1 VTGLA
6 EAGFEDDRGD
16 VREGGVEERDDGG
29 SLRAVGVPR
38 FDEGVYRT
46 LLGYRDATPAE
57 LGREMDLPADRV
69 DRALTR
75 LRSQG
80 LVSRLSGRLRRY
92 TAIEPDAAVETLVRH
107 RTTQLEAVRT
117 TAIELSSLFHS
128 VQRGDGRGGA
138 VELLEGPQS
147 LGRWFVR
154 LQHQVH
160 EEMLVLDRPPYAL
173 AQSNPIEPASLAG
186 GVRWRG
192 IYTPEALE
200 VPGALEEIES
210 LAALG
215 EESRVLPD
223 LPMKLAI
230 ADRQVA
236 LLPLSLDLD
245 SSHALL
251 VRESTLLD
259 ALIELFECYWERAL
273 PLMHG
278 GRPVAGGPHPAG
290 GSDSDGPD
298 PDGPDETDRAL
309 VALLASGMTDAA
321 IARRLG
327 LSIRTM
333 RRRTRRLFDELSAS
347 NRFQAGIQAVR
358 RGWL

>member
-1 VTGLA
+1 MDGP
-6 EAGFEDDRGD
+6 DDS
-16 VREGGVEERDDGG
+16 G

-38 FDEGVYRT
+38 FDEDVYRT
-46 LLGYRDATPAE
+46 LLRYRDATPAE
-57 LGREMDLPADRV
+57 LGRELGFPTDRV

-75 LRSQG
+75 LRLQG
-80 LVSRLSGRLRRY
+80 LVSRLSGRRRRY
-92 TAIEPDAAVETLVRH
+92 TAVEPDAAVEALVRH

-117 TAIELSSLFHS
+117 TAMDLSSLFHS
-128 VQRGDGRGGA
+128 VNRGDGRGGA

-154 LQHQVH
+154 LQHQVR

-173 AQSNPIEPASLAG
+173 APSNPIEPGSLAG
-186 GVRWRG
+186 GVRWRAV
-192 IYTPEALE
+192 YTPEALE
-200 VPGALEEIES
+200 IPGAAEEIER
-210 LAALG
+210 LAAFG

-230 ADRQVA
+230 ADRQLA
-236 LLPLSLDLD
+236 LLPLSLELD
-245 SSHALL
+245 TSRALL

-259 ALIELFECYWERAL
+259 ALIDLFESYWGRAL
-273 PLMHG
+273 PLVHG
-278 GRPVAGGPHPAG
+278 GRPAAG
-290 GSDSDGPD
+290 GPD
-298 PDGPDETDRAL
+298 PDGPDGPDEENRTL
-309 VALLASGMTDAA
+309 IALLASGMTDAA

-327 LSIRTM
+327 LSTRTM

-347 NRFQAGIQAVR
+347 NRFQAGIQAAR

>member
-1 VTGLA
+1 
-6 EAGFEDDRGD
+6 
-16 VREGGVEERDDGG
+16 VEESDDSG
-29 SLRAVGVPR
+29 SLRAVGVTG
-38 FDEGVYRT
+38 FDEDVYRT
-46 LLGYRDATPAE
+46 LLGHRDATPAE
-57 LGREMDLPADRV
+57 LGAELGCAADRV

-75 LRSQG
+75 LRLQG
-80 LVSRLSGRLRRY
+80 LVSRLSGRRRRY
-92 TAIEPDAAVETLVRH
+92 TAVEPDAAVEALVRH
-107 RTTQLEAVRT
+107 RRTQLEAVRS
-117 TAIELSSLFHS
+117 TAMELSSLFHS

-154 LQHQVH
+154 LQHQVR
-160 EEMLVLDRPPYAL
+160 EEMMVLDRPPYAL

-200 VPGALEEIES
+200 VPGAMEEVER
-210 LAALG
+210 LGALG

-236 LLPLSLDLD
+236 LLPLSLDLATTR
-245 SSHALL
+245 ALL
-251 VRESTLLD
+251 IRESTLLN
-259 ALIELFECYWERAL
+259 ALIDLFESYWERAL
-273 PLMHG
+273 PLVHTERSEAAHPG
-278 GRPVAGGPHPAG
+278 DGREA
-290 GSDSDGPD
+290 
-298 PDGPDETDRAL
+298 DGPDEADRAL

-327 LSIRTM
+327 LSTRTM

-347 NRFQAGIQAVR
+347 NRFQAGVQASR

>member
-1 VTGLA
+1 M
-6 EAGFEDDRGD
+6 EEPDDS
-16 VREGGVEERDDGG
+16 G
-29 SLRAVGVPR
+29 SLKAVGVPR
-38 FDEGVYRT
+38 FDERVYRT
-46 LLGYRDATPAE
+46 LLGHRDATPAE
-57 LGREMDLPADRV
+57 LGRELGLPADRV

-75 LRSQG
+75 LRLQG
-80 LVSRLSGRLRRY
+80 LVSRLSGRRRRY
-92 TAIEPDAAVETLVRH
+92 TAIEPDAAVEALVRH

-117 TAIELSSLFHS
+117 TAVELSSLFHS

-160 EEMLVLDRPPYAL
+160 EEMLVLDRPPYVL
-173 AQSNPIEPASLAG
+173 AQSNPVEPASLAG

-200 VPGALEEIES
+200 VPGAMEEVER
-210 LAALG
+210 LAGFG
-215 EESRVLPD
+215 EESRVLPN

-230 ADRQVA
+230 ADRQMA

-245 SSHALL
+245 TSRALL
-251 VRESTLLD
+251 VRESTLLN
-259 ALIELFECYWERAL
+259 ALIDLFECYWERAL
-273 PLMHG
+273 PLIPG
-278 GRPVAGGPHPAG
+278 GQPATGGPHTA
-290 GSDSDGPD
+290 DGPD
-298 PDGPDETDRAL
+298 ADDPAAADGPDEADRVL

-327 LSIRTM
+327 LSTRTM

-347 NRFQAGIQAVR
+347 NRFQAGIQAAR